1 MSSNLGSKIKTI
13 LENKNSNLEEINESI
28 SKNRMNFIN
37 SAVCVEYGL
46 EHLAVALQQ
55 DFKSKELKDIKK
67 DFIELNRKY
76 LMMRNKLNRFIKI
89 KDMEEELFNIK
100 DMFQL
105 CLDEIQN
112 GNVRFVDENQMKI
125 LDKEVNKTKRVKK
138 EKSE

>member
-1 MSSNLGSKIKTI
+1 
-13 LENKNSNLEEINESI
+13 
-28 SKNRMNFIN
+28 
-37 SAVCVEYGL
+37 
-46 EHLAVALQQ
+46 
-55 DFKSKELKDIKK
+55 
-67 DFIELNRKY
+67 
-76 LMMRNKLNRFIKI
+76 MMRNKLNRFIKI